1 MTLFSWIDSCWFQV
15 LKLFKYGLLV
25 WVWLTS
31 LVASLCPR
39 YTEWIWGCEMF
50 PSNSHAD
57 GAPTLSQDFR
67 SCCKMLHTGQNG
79 PLKWRNLMS
88 SWQCGCLLSWK
99 RLWKGFKANSTNL
112 PSKYYNLEFLI
123 LVAASDE
130 PAKLDF
136 LRKKVKCLPRNP
148 CSMAIRSKLPKSTR
162 LLSDPEELRSVMPF
176 DYHFLRR
183 IIILIMY
190 LRFGLFFVQREI
202 HYLWGIFVG
211 NLVQ

>member
-15 LKLFKYGLLV
+15 LKLFKYGLVV

-57 GAPTLSQDFR
+57 GAPTIKARISAVAAR
-67 SCCKMLHTGQNG
+67 CCVRARMGGWNEEMWWAPGSVDACSVGKD
-79 PLKWRNLMS
+79 
-88 SWQCGCLLSWK
+88 CGRVSRRTAPISVQTW
-99 RLWKGFKANSTNL
+99 
-112 PSKYYNLEFLI
+112 EFLI
-123 LVAASDE
+123 LLAASDE

-148 CSMAIRSKLPKSTR
+148 CSQSPPDCFPTQKGWDPWRHLTTTSYVGSLSSLCICDLAYFLSKGKSTIYGE
-162 LLSDPEELRSVMPF
+162 SFSVNPS
-176 DYHFLRR
+176 
-183 IIILIMY
+183 I
-190 LRFGLFFVQREI
+190 
-202 HYLWGIFVG
+202 
-211 NLVQ
+211 